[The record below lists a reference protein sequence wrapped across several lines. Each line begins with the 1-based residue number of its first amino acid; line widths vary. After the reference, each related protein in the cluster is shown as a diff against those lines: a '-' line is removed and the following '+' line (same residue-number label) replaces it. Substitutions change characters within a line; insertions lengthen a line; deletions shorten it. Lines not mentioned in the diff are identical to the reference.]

1 MLHRTSSP
9 DYRHRLQAYTGRLSG
24 LIVAALLLGTAFVA
38 VGGIAK
44 PLLPAA
50 YPAGASQAPPA
61 AERRCP
67 KVKRPFVPKSI
78 AIPGVDKHSTVLA
91 LRRDRRNVP
100 RTPPLSDRGKWQF
113 AWDRGKTM
121 PGSRHGNV
129 RLNAHTYPDGSAL
142 GNRLLGK
149 VFKGQRI
156 VVHGA
161 KGQRLCYKVTNR
173 IKVSGYRPYR
183 PYYATKGRPQLAIL
197 VCSGVRRGPGN
208 WTHRTIWYASPVTR

>member
-1 MLHRTSSP
+1 MPAHVRK
-9 DYRHRLQAYTGRLSG
+9 LSG
-24 LIVAALLLGTAFVA
+24 LIVAALLLGIAFVA

-50 YPAGASQAPPA
+50 YPAVASAAGAAAPPA

-67 KVKRPFVPKSI
+67 KAKRPFVPKSI
-78 AIPGVDKHSTVLA
+78 VIPGVDRHSTVLA
-91 LRRDRRNVP
+91 MRRDRRNVP

-113 AWDRGKTM
+113 AWDRPARIM
-121 PGSRHGNV
+121 PGSPRGNV
-129 RLNAHTYPDGSAL
+129 KLNAHTYPDNSAL
-142 GNRLLGK
+142 GNRLLRK
-149 VFKGQRI
+149 LFKGQRI
-156 VVHGA
+156 VVLGA
-161 KGQRLCYKVTNR
+161 KGQRLCYEVTDR